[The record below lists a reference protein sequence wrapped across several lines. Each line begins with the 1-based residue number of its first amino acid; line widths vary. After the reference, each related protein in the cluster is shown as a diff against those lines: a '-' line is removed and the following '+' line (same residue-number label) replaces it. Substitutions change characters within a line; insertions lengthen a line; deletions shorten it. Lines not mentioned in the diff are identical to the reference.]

1 MLQNALIEPFELA
14 ENELDLV
21 TGGAVVAG
29 GLVNVTVT
37 DVNVLNHN
45 YTNVTVKDIANDLHL
60 GVGAII
66 QLLGGPAAIRQNFA

>member
-14 ENELDLV
+14 ENE
-21 TGGAVVAG
+21 TGGAVVTG

-60 GVGAII
+60 GVGA
-66 QLLGGPAAIRQNFA
+66 